1 MRDVNITK
9 WAGKPD
15 ANLYADHFESNRT
28 VERRGY
34 TVPTFDE
41 LLAGLKYL
49 PTGIHARGLTQCLI
63 WYLNNRDMINPRL
76 EFNVLHT
83 QSLMRVL
90 QIPVKKPG
98 NRNLDM
104 VALQEWKDHG
114 KFTEKEVEDEKKTC
128 GTPYRTLQAQVP
140 GPKLYL
146 NLQEETVSLKVD
158 LKVRHIL
165 TLPYMAIGSLYCEL
179 LEWGIEKMEQRQ
191 KDRESARE
199 SAIRVDESPSHESE
213 EAANADDFEDPG
225 ADDQT
230 ADRVGK
236 RALEVDETDPD
247 RPAKKQALLLKQVL
261 YSKAQG
267 LTLVSGSE
275 KVGN

>member
-15 ANLYADHFESNRT
+15 ANLYTDHFESNRT

-41 LLAGLKYL
+41 LLTGLKYL

-63 WYLNNRDMINPRL
+63 WYLNNRDMFNPRL

-114 KFTEKEVEDEKKTC
+114 KFTENEVEHEKKTC
-128 GTPYRTLQAQVP
+128 GTPYRAMHKQAP
-140 GPKLYL
+140 GPKLFL
-146 NLQEETVSLKVD
+146 NMQEETVSLKVD
-158 LKVRHIL
+158 LKLRHIL
-165 TLPYMAIGSLYCEL
+165 ILPYMAIGGLYCEL

-191 KDRESARE
+191 KDQKGVQESAML
-199 SAIRVDESPSHESE
+199 IGESPTPETE
-213 EAANADDFEDPG
+213 EAVKADDFGDQE
-225 ADDQT
+225 ADDQ
-230 ADRVGK
+230 AVDRVRK
-236 RALEVDETDPD
+236 RALEVCETDSD
-247 RPAKKQALLLKQVL
+247 HPAKKQAMLLKQVL

-267 LTLVSGSE
+267 LTPMTDSE